1 VTTRRIL
8 GPGPHDGHSIRASQA
23 DLIDALPGV
32 RLPDLAQLRERGV
45 LGGPAATSRA
55 TRRTL
60 GTGGRADE
68 EPPA

>member
-1 VTTRRIL
+1 MTTRRIL
-8 GPGPHDGHSIRASQA
+8 GPGPHSIRTSQA

-45 LGGPAATSRA
+45 LGGPPVASRA

-60 GTGGRADE
+60 GAGGRTDE
-68 EPPA
+68 GSSG